1 MLTKAKRP
9 HFIDSCRPAVFTSNG
24 TEALVCPEVLTSKAP
39 KGNLGEPL
47 NAADMLSPRRFSKGN
62 KRLRSALKTWA
73 HSLSTRR
80 YHGIS
85 DVLLQIRDHIAD
97 DTRQR
102 YHYGIGDLKDKAQRY
117 CDPQAAEFS
126 TEQPEG
132 EPARKDAVEK
142 SKISAVSRQP
152 EGKEEAGKALK
163 GSSEKR
169 QSVTVDS
176 KPPRAKT
183 SVGRD
188 DWKASTTVA
197 PMPQPFPLVES
208 RRTVT
213 APQTAHDKPAGAEF
227 SKLSSVPSH
236 QTDSGSSP
244 QDLPPKPQ
252 EAAPTKPESAKA
264 VRKSSKSSV
273 GVVSTASGRHQ
284 ASLLNAARRK
294 SRVSRMSFKTTISG
308 TAEPPQDLP
317 GPAASATPAAFP
329 EVAPVAAQPELTKPS
344 TSDKAPSCGIPGN
357 QSLENPEGEITRK
370 PSTAQL
376 AQPTTS
382 KVDGAE
388 KSEKAFTGAAVEAVP
403 DASQAS
409 QTGRASPKRSVS
421 EKVGY
426 LLPNLY

>member
-1 MLTKAKRP
+1 MRKNSGKP
-9 HFIDSCRPAVFTSNG
+9 GPQDNPS
-24 TEALVCPEVLTSKAP
+24 AP
-39 KGNLGEPL
+39 
-47 NAADMLSPRRFSKGN
+47 PRK
-62 KRLRSALKTWA
+62 
-73 HSLSTRR
+73 
-80 YHGIS
+80 
-85 DVLLQIRDHIAD
+85 
-97 DTRQR
+97 
-102 YHYGIGDLKDKAQRY
+102 
-117 CDPQAAEFS
+117 
-126 TEQPEG
+126 PEG
-132 EPARKDAVEK
+132 EPARKDALEK
-142 SKISAVSRQP
+142 SKISAVARQP

-169 QSVTVDS
+169 HSVTVDS

-227 SKLSSVPSH
+227 RELPSVPSH

-317 GPAASATPAAFP
+317 GPAASARPAALP

-403 DASQAS
+403 DANQAS

-421 EKVGY
+421 EKPADVGGERDHSFATAVSMPRDSRVSAASSKPSLKTIVPEKEIKPKGKVLMMPDGTYVGLKEKNRWIRAMHKEY
-426 LLPNLY
+426 LGWRFRTCVLKSGLAMMLLLFFYVLVFRQGEAATFQCNLLVIQ